1 MSKADHNFYDKLPIN
16 RISLSKL
23 LLKDT
28 AFSMV
33 PKDWHVIIT
42 DIKGSTSAVES
53 GLNETVN
60 FVATGSI
67 VAVLNLAFK
76 AKIAIPFF
84 FGGDGATFIVP
95 SILIDLA
102 LKKLTI
108 FRKNTLQNFN
118 IDLRVGTVPVAQLY
132 EEGYEINI
140 CKYAVSDFFS
150 IPVVLGDGLN
160 YAESLIKAED
170 YSLSR
175 EEDLVEEL
183 DLNGMQC
190 RWDRIA
196 PPENINEVITLL
208 VMAPKIENQ
217 AVAFSKVIENID
229 EIYGEIKKRQPISVD
244 KLKFNSTFQRMS
256 TEMRARIGKIRFF
269 ELVRDWF
276 VNSFGPIYFLTAN
289 GKKYLNRLV
298 EMSDTLVLDGK
309 INTVICGDEQQRMK
323 LVKVLDQLEN
333 DGEIIY
339 GLFISPD
346 SVMSCYVRDLKDDHI
361 HFVDGAGGGY
371 TQAAK
376 MLKGKMIPLS

>member
-1 MSKADHNFYDKLPIN
+1 MSKANHNFYDKLPVN
-16 RISLSKL
+16 RIALNKL

-28 AFSMV
+28 AFDAV
-33 PKDWHVIIT
+33 PQDWHVVIT
-42 DIKGSTSAVES
+42 DIKGSTAAVAN

-67 VAVLNLAFK
+67 AAVLNLAFK

-95 SILIDLA
+95 SILIDLI
-102 LKKLTI
+102 LKKLSI

-132 EEGYEINI
+132 DEGYKINI
-140 CKYAVSDFFS
+140 CKFAVSDFFS
-150 IPVVLGDGLN
+150 IPIVLGDGLN
-160 YAESLIKAED
+160 YAESLIKAAD
-170 YSLSR
+170 YTLLQ
-175 EEDLVEEL
+175 EEDLLEEL

-190 RWDRIA
+190 RWDKIA

-217 AVAFSKVIENID
+217 AAVFSKVISYID
-229 EIYGEIKKRQPISVD
+229 EIYGGIKNRQPISVA
-244 KLKFNSTFQRMS
+244 KLKLNTTFNRMS
-256 TEMRARIGKIRFF
+256 TEMRARIGKIKFF
-269 ELVRDWF
+269 ELIRNWL
-276 VNSFGPIYFLTAN
+276 VNSFGTVYFLTTN
-289 GKKYLNRLV
+289 GREYLKRLV

-309 INTVICGDEQQRMK
+309 INTVMCGDELQRLK
-323 LVKVLDQLEN
+323 LIKALDELEKE
-333 DGEIIY
+333 GEIIY
-339 GLFISPD
+339 GLFISTA

-376 MLKGKMIPLS
+376 ILKEKMRL